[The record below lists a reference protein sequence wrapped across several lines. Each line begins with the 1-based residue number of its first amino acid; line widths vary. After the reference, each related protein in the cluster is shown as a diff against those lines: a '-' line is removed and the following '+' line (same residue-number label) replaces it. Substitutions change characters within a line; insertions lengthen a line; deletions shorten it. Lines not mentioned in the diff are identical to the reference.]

1 VEILSLRH
9 QIGVLQRSTKE
20 IAEVDHS
27 GSRPLWRICA
37 TDLPGS
43 TPTPERLTI
52 QLRLAEFVHGVAKS
66 EKLMNFNFKVLMW
79 PMLPLA
85 LALGIQAQT
94 KLAIVNM
101 NGALIGTREGHQAV
115 SDLNAKQVAKSKEFE
130 QKQNEILGLQD
141 QLNKGANTL
150 SEAAKNALFASIA
163 ARKKTVQREMEDA
176 QADLQSDEQTIL
188 QQLGEKILAVVQ
200 RYAHDNGYTMVVD
213 AGANTSPVLYAAS
226 SIDITKQII
235 ELYDKSTAA
244 PSTTA
249 KPPAK

>member
-1 VEILSLRH
+1 
-9 QIGVLQRSTKE
+9 
-20 IAEVDHS
+20 
-27 GSRPLWRICA
+27 
-37 TDLPGS
+37 
-43 TPTPERLTI
+43 
-52 QLRLAEFVHGVAKS
+52 
-66 EKLMNFNFKVLMW
+66 MNFKFKALMW

-85 LALGIQAQT
+85 LTLGIQAQT

-101 NGALIGTREGHQAV
+101 NGALIGTRDGHQAV

-141 QLNKGANTL
+141 QLTKGANTL

-176 QADLQSDEQTIL
+176 QADLQSDEQQIL
-188 QQLGEKILAVVQ
+188 QRLGEKILAVVQ

-213 AGANTSPVLYAAS
+213 VGANNSPVLYAAS

-235 ELYDKSTAA
+235 ELYDKSAAA
-244 PSTTA
+244 PPASE
-249 KPPAK
+249 KPPGK